1 LKAKTDSHV
10 DYISDNLDDSGPRQ
24 NGNNYVNNHNNSDC
38 TYPNS
43 DYNGFYLNP
52 DCKHY
57 YDYMLQYG

>member
-1 LKAKTDSHV
+1 V